1 MIRVKQIGAFI
12 IFALTAYVGALQ
24 AAAPN
29 DGEALFNKYCA
40 ACHPNGGNIIEPNKT
55 LSKMHRE
62 KNGKKTVD
70 SIIKMMRSPTGAGM
84 AVFDE
89 SSLPE
94 KEAKKIAEYIINTF
108 K

>member
-1 MIRVKQIGAFI
+1 MSKVKQVGAFI
-12 IFALTAYVGALQ
+12 IFALIAYIGTVQ
-24 AAAPN
+24 AAPN
-29 DGEALFNKYCA
+29 DGEALFNKHCA

-55 LSKMHRE
+55 LSKKHRE

-70 SIIKMMRSPTGAGM
+70 NIIKMMRSPTGAGM

-89 SSLPE
+89 NSLPD